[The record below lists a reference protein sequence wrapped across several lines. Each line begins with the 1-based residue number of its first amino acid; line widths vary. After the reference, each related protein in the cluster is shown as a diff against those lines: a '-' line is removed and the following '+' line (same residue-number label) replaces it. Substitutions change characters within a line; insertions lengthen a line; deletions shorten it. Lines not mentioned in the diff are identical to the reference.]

1 VEVAQ
6 GLVPAALN
14 FLVPLL
20 ESEALHVLIF
30 RHDALNL
37 VPVIPAALNFLVPL
51 LDSEALYVIF
61 RHDALKLVPVI
72 PAAVLHQ
79 MCSISFGA
87 VKLKYL

>member
-1 VEVAQ
+1 LNF
-6 GLVPAALN
+6 LVPLLESEALHVIFRHDALKLVPVIPAALN

-20 ESEALHVLIF
+20 ESEALHVI
-30 RHDALNL
+30 
-37 VPVIPAALNFLVPL
+37 V
-51 LDSEALYVIF
+51 

-72 PAAVLHQ
+72 PAAVLLQ